1 MIQQVWKWAFVIILI
16 FLHVCLVYKLQ
27 HKVKIYNQIQ
37 NSAGVNDFDHQN
49 IKISQDL

>member
-1 MIQQVWKWAFVIILI
+1 MVQQVWKWAFVIILI

-37 NSAGVNDFDHQN
+37 NSAGVNDFDT
-49 IKISQDL
+49 KI